1 MYSIRPIQPQDN
13 AQIAEVIREVSIEFG
28 LAAES
33 GFAVG
38 DSILDNLY
46 EFYNQPYA
54 AYWVIVDERN
64 QVYGGG
70 GIAPLEGDANILEI
84 QKMYFLPEIRQQ
96 GFAKK
101 ILELSFEFAQAHQI
115 KAVYLETTKTLWQ
128 AINLYEKLGFQHLP
142 QPKGNTGH
150 SNACE
155 IWMLKTLAT

>member
-13 AQIAEVIREVSIEFG
+13 AQIAKVICEVSIEFG

-46 EFYNQPYA
+46 EFYNQTHA

-70 GIAPLEGDANILEI
+70 GIAPYKVT
-84 QKMYFLPEIRQQ
+84 QTF
-96 GFAKK
+96 
-101 ILELSFEFAQAHQI
+101 
-115 KAVYLETTKTLWQ
+115 
-128 AINLYEKLGFQHLP
+128 
-142 QPKGNTGH
+142 
-150 SNACE
+150 
-155 IWMLKTLAT
+155 